1 MPNEIV
7 VAGLTGAGVDTWALW
22 IKIMAVGATAT
33 LSTLMLVF
41 TVALYRHRDHEAS
54 VALHFSVANLC
65 ATAYVAGD
73 IGVRVCL
80 LDNDLRHVMIPYRLS
95 LSAVVMSLASLFA
108 LHRVLASRVVSTR
121 RLAAIYGT
129 GAVISGL
136 FWVDHPALIIA
147 SERYRI
153 TNVGVFADYGALA
166 APFYVACLAALVM
179 VSVGMLR
186 QAFRARGRLLWR
198 MTMFGFAV
206 FFLAGLHDMFREL
219 GLELL
224 PFSGLTM
231 GCAVFQIGAFAT
243 MVLHYSHTLR
253 ERAHHD
259 HQLRRLEDRVV
270 RDALS
275 GLFNRAYLEQR
286 LDHLPPAAGGG
297 LLFIDLDHFKGVND
311 RFGHDHGDRLIRA
324 VADAI
329 RRTVREQDIACRWG
343 GDEFV
348 VYLADADE
356 AAARVVVE
364 RLLRAFRH
372 LQLDSTPNLDV
383 GASVGFAAL
392 RDEDW
397 RATLQRA
404 DQALYQAKAEGR
416 NRLAV
421 G

>member
-7 VAGLTGAGVDTWALW
+7 VAGLAGSGVDTWALW
-22 IKIMAVGATAT
+22 VKIMAVGATAT

-41 TVALYRHRDHEAS
+41 TITLYRNGDHEAP
-54 VALHFSVANLC
+54 VALHFSMANLC

-73 IGVRVCL
+73 IGVRICL
-80 LDNDLRHVMIPYRLS
+80 LAGTLDNVMIPYRVS
-95 LSAVVMSLASLFA
+95 LSAVPMALASLLA
-108 LHRVLASRVVSTR
+108 LRQVLAHRATSRR
-121 RLAAIYGT
+121 RLLGT
-129 GAVISGL
+129 YLVGTLVASL
-136 FWVDHPALIIA
+136 LWVDSPALIIA

-153 TNVGVFADYGALA
+153 TPVGVFADYGALA
-166 APFYVACLAALVM
+166 APFFLACLATLLAL
-179 VSVGMLR
+179 SVGMLR
-186 QAFRARGRLLWR
+186 LAFQASGRLLRR
-198 MTMFGFAV
+198 MTLFGFAV
-206 FFLAGLHDMFREL
+206 FFCAGLHDTLREL
-219 GLELL
+219 GMELL
-224 PFSGLTM
+224 PFSGLTL
-231 GCAVFQIGAFAT
+231 GCAVFQIGAFGT

-253 ERAHHD
+253 ERAQHD
-259 HQLRRLEDRVV
+259 HQLRRLEDRVI
-270 RDALS
+270 RDPLS
-275 GLFNRAYLEQR
+275 GLFNRAHLEQR
-286 LDHLPPAAGGG
+286 LDHLPPGVGGS

-311 RFGHDHGDRLIRA
+311 RFGHDHGDQLIRA

-329 RRTVREQDIACRWG
+329 RGTVREQDIACRWG

-356 AAARVVVE
+356 AASRVVVE

-372 LQLDSTPNLDV
+372 LQLDGTPSLDV
-383 GASVGFAAL
+383 GASIGLATL

-397 RATLQRA
+397 RTTLQRA